1 MIECYMIL
9 INSTVLLECPTLFA
23 TYNPP
28 RLCGVTDYTEPDQ
41 TAAMKLPTLGF
52 ALTLLYLGASAELTT
67 QVAKPDATAAEP
79 RDLFARAGKYKC
91 ETGTNH
97 HIGDSCHGSIGDY
110 ACDPNGQVVS
120 RLLYRGEERPCIFIL
135 GLHADTI

>member
-67 QVAKPDATAAEP
+67 EVAKPDTTAAEP
-79 RDLFARAGKYKC
+79 QDLFARAGKYKC

-97 HIGDSCHGSIGDY
+97 HTSGNCHGSVGDY
-110 ACDPNGQVVS
+110 ACDPNGNVVS
-120 RLLYRGEERPCIFIL
+120 HLLYRGEEHSCVFIL